1 MISKFVD
8 LVQAGDLSNAMH
20 FLHLLDDPLLPPP
33 SITRADSRAAAD
45 IFLRFIRCPTS
56 TLVFF
61 KAVKPFF
68 ENVDERSA
76 ESCLNVYGAKRD
88 AAVVIKK
95 IDGRD
100 TDLFLVS
107 WLFIGIHF
115 KILPSILDVEF
126 DETVDPTS
134 SPVFHW
140 CAEP

>member
-8 LVQAGDLSNAMH
+8 LVEAGDLSNAMH

-33 SITRADSRAAAD
+33 SISRNDTRTATDS
-45 IFLRFIRCPTS
+45 FLRFLRCPTA

-68 ENVDERSA
+68 ENVDERSV
-76 ESCLNVYGAKRD
+76 ESCLNVFGAKRD

-95 IDGRD
+95 IDGRG

-107 WLFIGIHF
+107 
-115 KILPSILDVEF
+115 
-126 DETVDPTS
+126 
-134 SPVFHW
+134 
-140 CAEP
+140 